1 MSSGVYSWW
10 IFLCAVAIA
19 NVTAWSMASN
29 ALDRRGCTLP
39 ADVYHA
45 RRWQIIL
52 AAGYVFGCAY
62 RSVLPVFDVPRFCLF
77 DTWFSSAIVGRSVA
91 TFAELCF
98 AAQWALLMR
107 ELSLASGSRFGKV
120 VANSIVPLIAVAE
133 TFSWHA
139 VLTTANAGH
148 VVEETLWGVGA
159 TLVLAG
165 LVAHWPHCKRESR
178 PMLAAICAV
187 AAVYAAYLF
196 LVDVPMYWS
205 RWVAD
210 EASGRTYF
218 SVAEGFRDASSR
230 WVVSGQWD
238 VWKSEVLWMSMY
250 FSVAVW
256 ISIAL
261 TYLPPLKEFLAGGE
275 ATSPFRDD
283 ARASGN
289 LRAA

>member
-1 MSSGVYSWW
+1 MSSEIYSWW

-29 ALDRRGCTLP
+29 ALDRRGCSMP
-39 ADVYHA
+39 ADVYQA
-45 RRWQIIL
+45 RRWQIML

-62 RSVLPVFDVPRFCLF
+62 RSVLPVFDVPRICLF

-98 AAQWALLMR
+98 AAQLALLLR
-107 ELSLASGSRFGKV
+107 ELSLASGSRLGKV

-133 TFSWHA
+133 LFSWHA

-159 TLVLAG
+159 MLVMAG
-165 LVAHWPHCKRESR
+165 LAAHWPHCKREWR
-178 PMLAAICAV
+178 PMLAATCAV
-187 AAVYAAYLF
+187 VAIYAAYLF

-205 RWVAD
+205 RWLAD
-210 EASGRTYF
+210 EASGRAYF
-218 SVAEGFRDASSR
+218 NVAEGFRDASSR
-230 WVVSGQWD
+230 WVVSGHWD

-256 ISIAL
+256 ISIAI
-261 TYLPPLKEFLAGGE
+261 TYLPPLNGFVVSRE
-275 ATSPFRDD
+275 AKTLSRDG
-283 ARASGN
+283 ARSSGN
-289 LRAA
+289 LRTA

>member
-1 MSSGVYSWW
+1 MSSGVYGWW

-39 ADVYHA
+39 ADIYHA

-62 RSVLPVFDVPRFCLF
+62 RSVLPVFDVPRICLF

-165 LVAHWPHCKRESR
+165 LLTKRPVLGGVSLSLDG
-178 PMLAAICAV
+178 PAKLAARWQLVQFSATVVI
-187 AAVYAAYLF
+187 F
-196 LVDVPMYWS
+196 LVS
-205 RWVAD
+205 ATLWVLWI
-210 EASGRTYF
+210 YF
-218 SVAEGFRDASSR
+218 SSKA
-230 WVVSGQWD
+230 
-238 VWKSEVLWMSMY
+238 
-250 FSVAVW
+250 
-256 ISIAL
+256 I
-261 TYLPPLKEFLAGGE
+261 
-275 ATSPFRDD
+275 
-283 ARASGN
+283 
-289 LRAA
+289 

>member
-19 NVTAWSMASN
+19 NVTAWSIASN
-29 ALDRRGCTLP
+29 ALERRGCTLP
-39 ADVYHA
+39 ADVYQA

-62 RSVLPVFDVPRFCLF
+62 RSVLPVFDVPRICLF

-98 AAQWALLMR
+98 AAQWALLMG
-107 ELSLASGSRFGKV
+107 ELSRASGIRFGKLA
-120 VANSIVPLIAVAE
+120 ANSIVPLIAVAE
-133 TFSWHA
+133 MFSWHA

-159 TLVLAG
+159 MLVLAG
-165 LVAHWPHCKRESR
+165 LAAHWLHCKRESR
-178 PMLAAICAV
+178 PMLAATCA
-187 AAVYAAYLF
+187 AAATYAAYLF

-205 RWVAD
+205 RWIVD
-210 EASGRTYF
+210 EASGRAYF
-218 SVAEGFRDASSR
+218 SIAEGFRDASSR
-230 WVVSGQWD
+230 WVVSGHWD
-238 VWKSEVLWMSMY
+238 VWRSEVLWMSMY

-261 TYLPPLKEFLAGGE
+261 TYLPPLKGFLASGE
-275 ATSPFRDD
+275 ARPQSRGDSRSPR
-283 ARASGN
+283 N
-289 LRAA
+289 LRTA